1 MSYIIK
7 FRDGSEEKR
16 TIKHR
21 SELRY
26 LIEVLQII
34 GYQKVK

>member
-16 TIKHR
+16 MIKCH

-26 LIEVLQII
+26 LIEVLKII